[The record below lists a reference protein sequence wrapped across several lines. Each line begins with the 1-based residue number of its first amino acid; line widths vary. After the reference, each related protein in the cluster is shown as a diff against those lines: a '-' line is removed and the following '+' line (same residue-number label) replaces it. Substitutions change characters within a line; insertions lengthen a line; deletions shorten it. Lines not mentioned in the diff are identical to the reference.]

1 MGFGLIFMGWA
12 TLLFFKVLPIGIVGC
27 ILMLKGLEKLEGYG
41 KSFAMAKNAC
51 IAFLAYFVIYG
62 LLWTANITG
71 IFDYTAY
78 KVILY
83 GDEIVYYIVLCVYSL
98 FLYRALEDISK
109 QTGFDKGMLRAKR
122 ASSLVIVFV
131 LFSLVR
137 FALIPFGYEMYLRF
151 PLIVF
156 ELLWMLYTC
165 MYLYS
170 CYMMIATDE
179 IIEEENRKMREYDEK
194 YSYRTLKKNKKTK

>member
-12 TLLFFKVLPIGIVGC
+12 TLLFFKVLPIGIIGC
-27 ILMLKGLEKLEGYG
+27 ILMLKGLEKLEVYG
-41 KSFAMAKNAC
+41 KSFTKAKYAC
-51 IAFLAYFVIYG
+51 IAFLAYFVLFGI
-62 LLWTANITG
+62 LWTLNLTG

-78 KVILY
+78 KPLLY
-83 GDEIVYYIVLCVYSL
+83 VDEIVYYLILCIYSI
-98 FLYRALEDISK
+98 FLYRALEDISA
-109 QTGFDKGMLRAKR
+109 QVCFDKGKLRAKR

-131 LFSLVR
+131 LFSALR
-137 FALIPFGYEMYLRF
+137 FALIPFGYEKYLRL
-151 PLIVF
+151 PLVLF